1 MVPLLENQYLLSGGK
16 FAEARYLSVFDGD
29 KFNIY
34 VLGVKSRMVI
44 KIGLE

>member
-1 MVPLLENQYLLSGGK
+1 MVPLLENQSLLSGEK
-16 FAEARYLSVFDGD
+16 FAEARYLSVYDGD

-34 VLGVKSRMVI
+34 VLGINARTVI